1 MIARQQQGEIILE
14 MKKMMLKLLL
24 EYASPSALCPSAF
37 PATFISRKLF
47 TRWGWGGGGGKSTS
61 KVVLN
66 FGYVVKVTA
75 LEEELWLSKAVRK
88 LFKYPKIASIRS
100 A

>member
-1 MIARQQQGEIILE
+1 MRAHRPFVHQHFQQ
-14 MKKMMLKLLL
+14 LL
-24 EYASPSALCPSAF
+24 F
-37 PATFISRKLF
+37 PGNSLP
-47 TRWGWGGGGGKSTS
+47 GGGRGGKSTS